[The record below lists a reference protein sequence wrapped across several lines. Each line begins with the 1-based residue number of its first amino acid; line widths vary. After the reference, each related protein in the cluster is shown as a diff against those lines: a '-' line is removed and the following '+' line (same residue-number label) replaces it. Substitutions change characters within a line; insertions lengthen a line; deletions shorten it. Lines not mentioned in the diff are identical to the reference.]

1 VAKAGFENAFR
12 EHWKLSP
19 KAETWVKEPYRGSLL
34 GRQKLG
40 LLYLPGSQKYVSIWV
55 QICQRSH
62 QEWVIWAPDIL
73 GWDLNVKLALII
85 LYVLISFRFNQ

>member
-19 KAETWVKEPYRGSLL
+19 KAERSL
-34 GRQKLG
+34 GQRT
-40 LLYLPGSQKYVSIWV
+40 LPGCPFLGPRNWVYTTCLGHKSMYVSIWV

-62 QEWVIWAPDIL
+62 QEWVSCAPDIL
-73 GWDLNVKLALII
+73 GWDLNVKLALVI
-85 LYVLISFRFNQ
+85 L